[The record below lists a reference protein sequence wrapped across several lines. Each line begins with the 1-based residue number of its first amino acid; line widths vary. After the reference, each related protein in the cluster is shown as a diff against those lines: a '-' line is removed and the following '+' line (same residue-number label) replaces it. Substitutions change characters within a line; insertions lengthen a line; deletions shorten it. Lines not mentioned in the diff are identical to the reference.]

1 MIIVTCAIIE
11 QDQKVLCA
19 QRSQNMALPLKWEF
33 PGGKVEKG
41 EDLED
46 CLKREIEEEL
56 GVEIEIK
63 ERLPSNIHIYSD
75 EKSIKLI
82 PFRCSLQTFEI
93 NLKEHLKIE
102 WVSSSELTQFD
113 WAKADIPI
121 VQNYIQNYR

>member
-1 MIIVTCAIIE
+1 
-11 QDQKVLCA
+11 
-19 QRSQNMALPLKWEF
+19 MALPLKWEF
-33 PGGKVEKG
+33 PGGKVEKD
-41 EDLED
+41 ENLED

-63 ERLPSNIHIYSD
+63 ERLPYNIHNYSD
-75 EKSIKLI
+75 AKSIKLI

-113 WAKADIPI
+113 WAEADIPI